1 MLVTNTGNGHYTCSY
16 GASSCDE
23 HRKTAVVI
31 DVVIPS
37 DSGQEHEVLVPVATG
52 GLRAVMPK
60 LLIFDNGEKGT
71 VLDSC
76 APDVLSVLLLP
87 YTMRR
92 FTSLVMLFGFRLD
105 QHSVVS

>member
-1 MLVTNTGNGHYTCSY
+1 MDIIPVPMVPHPVM
-16 GASSCDE
+16 
-23 HRKTAVVI
+23 RKTAVVI

-37 DSGQEHEVLVPVATG
+37 DSGQEHELLVPVATG

-60 LLIFDNGEKGT
+60 LLIFDNGEKGK

-105 QHSVVS
+105 QHSVAS

>member
-1 MLVTNTGNGHYTCSY
+1 MDIIPVPMVPHPVM
-16 GASSCDE
+16 
-23 HRKTAVVI
+23 RKTAVVI

-37 DSGQEHEVLVPVATG
+37 DSGQEHELLVPVAT
-52 GLRAVMPK
+52 K
-60 LLIFDNGEKGT
+60 LLIFDNGEKGK